1 MSLYMTGPNSNGSKN
16 YSFFLKKEVRLEN
29 GLWAMGYGLWAMGYG
44 LKKVMVELKQEVPGD
59 H

>member
-1 MSLYMTGPNSNGSKN
+1 MTGPNSNGSKN